1 MQTLPEGS
9 PFFAP
14 RGDHCLMCNSRSPCS
29 PALQL
34 LLLLTLLWASVS
46 FNIMFL
52 RFTYFMM
59 QKPQITTFV
68 GERQGS
74 PNSWSDR
81 PLHRQ
86 KMIFRPQIYLII
98 KMRNLKN

>member
-1 MQTLPEGS
+1 
-9 PFFAP
+9 
-14 RGDHCLMCNSRSPCS
+14 
-29 PALQL
+29 
-34 LLLLTLLWASVS
+34 
-46 FNIMFL
+46 
-52 RFTYFMM
+52 MM